1 MKYIVLLTCCFY
13 CRKNFFYNF
22 SHLKIFLLSKSIK
35 ILYLAKWL
43 NMIKGMLM
51 RFKYKR
57 VALDEIFFALSDPT
71 RRRILELLLKK
82 GMYASQ
88 ISNQFA
94 FTMPTISRHLKT
106 LSDCRL
112 ISKKKEAQK
121 IKYFIQAESLTQAQI
136 WIETLGGATS
146 IDYDKLEKL
155 LCSLQR

>member
-1 MKYIVLLTCCFY
+1 MAKYEKGILMLF
-13 CRKNFFYNF
+13 K
-22 SHLKIFLLSKSIK
+22 HKS
-35 ILYLAKWL
+35 
-43 NMIKGMLM
+43 
-51 RFKYKR
+51 
-57 VALDEIFFALSDPT
+57 VALDKIFFALSDPT

-82 GMYASQ
+82 DMYASQ
-88 ISNQFA
+88 ISNQFT

-121 IKYFIQAESLTQAQI
+121 IKYYIQAESLTQAQI

-155 LCSLQR
+155 FCSLE